1 MTLELEQ
8 MQNNE
13 IPESVE
19 QVESI
24 DKPIA
29 EKSQDN
35 EERLYNS
42 KEVSAIVKRER
53 EKAIEKARR
62 EAAMELQEQQQ
73 SPDQQAQAPAQ
84 AMQQAQGQT
93 GLGGMNNMS
102 PEQVQAMIQ
111 QQLPQMMEQHVNQ
124 IKQEQ
129 VVNSFVKKMQ
139 AAEEQ
144 HPGLETEL
152 NQLNW
157 KDSRT
162 SALAMMANDLEN
174 TGDIMRELLDHPSK
188 FGELLNLV
196 DSQPHLAAK
205 QLYSLSNSIKQ
216 NQKAQSENKRA
227 QEPISQLK
235 PSLNAGMDNG
245 TASVTDFRKMQW

>member
-1 MTLELEQ
+1 MTTELEQ

-19 QVESI
+19 SNESI
-24 DKPIA
+24 DAPIA

-35 EERLYNS
+35 EQRLYNS

-62 EAAMELQEQQQ
+62 EAAMEIQEQQQ
-73 SPDQQAQAPAQ
+73 QAQQAQAPAQ

-139 AAEEQ
+139 AAEEH

-205 QLYSLSNSIKQ
+205 QLFSLSNSIKQ
-216 NQKAQSENKRA
+216 NQKAQAENKRA
-227 QEPISQLK
+227 QEPLSQLK

-245 TASVTDFRKMQW
+245 SASVTDFRKMQW